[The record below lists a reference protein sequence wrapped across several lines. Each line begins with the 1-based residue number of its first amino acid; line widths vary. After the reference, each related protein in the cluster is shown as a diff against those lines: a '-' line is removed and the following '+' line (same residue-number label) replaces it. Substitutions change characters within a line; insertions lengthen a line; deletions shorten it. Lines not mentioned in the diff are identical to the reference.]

1 MEQNCNFNIIQMSLH
16 VLMSMLT
23 YLATALA
30 HLQADDYAHMRHMRI
45 KLPAAKD
52 VG

>member
-1 MEQNCNFNIIQMSLH
+1 MNQHCNFNIIWMSLP

-30 HLQADDYAHMRHMRI
+30 HLQADD
-45 KLPAAKD
+45 
-52 VG
+52 